1 MTGTKVAGYTYGTD
15 QVARS
20 PVTLADLDQIK
31 TSAMFDSSD
40 EAALRLA
47 GEVLADQIEDILDV
61 WYGFVSSQPH
71 LASYFATPDG
81 QPIEDYQQR
90 VRGRFGQWILDT
102 CNRPYDL
109 AWLDYAEEIGLRHT
123 PRRKNATD
131 NAPSVPLI
139 NLRHIIAFIVPITTT
154 IRPFLAKKGHSAE
167 DVEAMHQAWLKSVVL
182 QVALWS
188 RPFTATGCW

>member
-20 PVTLADLDQIK
+20 PVTLAEFDQIK
-31 TSAMFDSSD
+31 ASAMFDSSD
-40 EAALRLA
+40 EAALRSA
-47 GEVLADQIEDILDV
+47 GQVLADQIEDILDV
-61 WYGFVSSQPH
+61 WYGFVSAHPH
-71 LASYFATPDG
+71 LAAYFSTPGG

-102 CNRPYDL
+102 CNRPYDQ

-123 PRRKNATD
+123 PRRKNVTD

-154 IRPFLAKKGHSAE
+154 IRPFLARKGHSADE
-167 DVEAMHQAWLKSVVL
+167 VEAMYQAWLKAVTV
-182 QVALWS
+182 QIALWS